1 MLNSIARKSGQA
13 VLVVLTAL
21 VLTVLIMWAFDL
33 PVRGA
38 Y

>member
-1 MLNSIARKSGQA
+1 MLNSIAGKSGQA

-21 VLTVLIMWAFDL
+21 VLTVLTMWAFDL